1 MLIANYM
8 PLFSVLKSL
17 SRHQR
22 RIILRHLSVPAYESF
37 YACISRILYPPI
49 NSLSRRQK
57 KYFIAKFKKY
67 KGGLRRLVR
76 RKYSRREKR
85 KILLRLGSEAVLHIL
100 RIALPS
106 INRLIRAKKN
116 QAVTSE

>member
-8 PLFSVLKSL
+8 PLLAVLKSL

-37 YACISRILYPPI
+37 YACISRILYPPSH
-49 NSLSRRQK
+49 SLSKQK
-57 KYFIAKFKKY
+57 KKYIIAKFRRH

-76 RKYSRREKR
+76 KKYSRKEKR
-85 KILLRLGSEAVLHIL
+85 KILLKLGGETVLHIL
-100 RIALPS
+100 RIALPP
-106 INRLIRAKKN
+106 INKLIRLRKR
-116 QAVTSE
+116 QSLS